1 MLAVIRSDSQDTVHY
16 YKSKVF
22 ADAANFFNTR
32 GIAYGEQGRYPL
44 AINDFNKAI
53 RLKSDY
59 VAAYNNRGTT
69 YLLHGDNELGC
80 KDAQKACD
88 GGICT
93 ALKMAKG
100 NGLCR

>member
-1 MLAVIRSDSQDTVHY
+1 MLAVTRSDSRDTVHF

-32 GIAYGEQGRYPL
+32 GITYGEQGRYLL
-44 AINDFNKAI
+44 AINDFNRAV
-53 RLKSDY
+53 RLKPDY
-59 VAAYNNRGTT
+59 VAAYNNRGAT
-69 YLLHGDNELGC
+69 YLLHGDNQLGC

-88 GGICT
+88 WGICT
-93 ALKMAKG
+93 ALIMAKN